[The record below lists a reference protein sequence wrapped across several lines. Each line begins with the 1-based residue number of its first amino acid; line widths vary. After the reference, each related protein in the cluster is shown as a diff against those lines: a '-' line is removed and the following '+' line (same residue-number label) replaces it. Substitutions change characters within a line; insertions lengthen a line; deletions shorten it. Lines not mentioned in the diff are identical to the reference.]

1 MKTSHLFILIFSV
14 LILSSCN
21 KNSGYGN
28 PEVDFSILQKDYMS
42 WWNYYSK
49 NIILSSDFISLDENS
64 NIISKENFLVL
75 LTSGDYIPIRLSSK
89 DTLLYYKLYKL
100 NSNCDDIKST
110 IKSESLYSY
119 ENFKKEGTQF
129 PKFNFKDL
137 NENIYNKE
145 TTKDKIIVLKCWFI
159 HCQKCNEEMP
169 DLNKLVKKYK
179 NRNDIVFISLA
190 TDTNQELEKF
200 LTKKIFNYAVVPN
213 QKSFITETLNI
224 STFPT
229 HIIINKKGKISKA
242 VSDFKEL
249 SIALNKESL
258 LK

>member
-89 DTLLYYKLYKL
+89 DTLLYYKL
-100 NSNCDDIKST
+100 
-110 IKSESLYSY
+110 
-119 ENFKKEGTQF
+119 
-129 PKFNFKDL
+129 
-137 NENIYNKE
+137 
-145 TTKDKIIVLKCWFI
+145 
-159 HCQKCNEEMP
+159 CN
-169 DLNKLVKKYK
+169 
-179 NRNDIVFISLA
+179 
-190 TDTNQELEKF
+190 
-200 LTKKIFNYAVVPN
+200 
-213 QKSFITETLNI
+213 
-224 STFPT
+224 
-229 HIIINKKGKISKA
+229 
-242 VSDFKEL
+242 
-249 SIALNKESL
+249 
-258 LK
+258 